1 MKFKFYNPF
10 KPHIVETE
18 DGKFAI
24 REFSLLGLGW
34 DFWDR
39 QDKYK
44 WSLKRHI
51 KYWCLFNTLDEAK
64 AKLQKHYES
73 KKKLKFK
80 VVHK

>member
-1 MKFKFYNPF
+1 MKFYNPF

-24 REFSLLGLGW
+24 RELRLW
-34 DFWDR
+34 WQFWDR
-39 QDKYK
+39 KDKYK
-44 WSLKRHI
+44 WSSRQWI
-51 KYWCLFNTLDEAK
+51 KEWCLFNTLDEAK